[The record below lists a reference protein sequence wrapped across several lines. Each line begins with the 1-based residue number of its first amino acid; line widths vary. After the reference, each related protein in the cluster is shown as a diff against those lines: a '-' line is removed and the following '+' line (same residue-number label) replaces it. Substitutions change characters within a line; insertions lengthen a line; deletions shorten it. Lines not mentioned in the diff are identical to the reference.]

1 MAGSSGADGADALAD
16 IRVVEL
22 ADWIAAPFA
31 VSLLADLGADVVK
44 VELPGTL
51 SNSRTNGSLE
61 PADRER
67 STNFATSARN
77 KRSMTLDVRT
87 PRGREIF
94 LDLLRETDVL
104 VESFRPG
111 TMERWGLGWDV
122 LEEANPALV
131 MLRISGFG
139 QTGPWREHPGFDR
152 VAQAFGGLTYVTGHP
167 DGSPVKAGLGVADYA
182 TGMLGAFGVM
192 AALHE
197 RARSGHGQQVDL
209 ALYET
214 VLAIQGRVAVD
225 FLRDGKVRERTGN
238 AVPGIAPGG
247 AFAAADGRWL
257 QISASG
263 DALWVRLAH
272 AIGRADLLDDERF
285 ATMESRSRHARELD
299 AIVEEWVS
307 ARPAGDVERALH
319 EAGVA
324 CSAIMNIAD
333 VLTHEH
339 VDARGNV
346 VTAADPVFG
355 DLRMIEPLPKLSRTP
370 GRIRQTGPRL
380 GEHTADVLASRL
392 GLDAAQ
398 IESLRCD
405 GVV

>member
-1 MAGSSGADGADALAD
+1 MPRSSRDEGADALAD

-44 VELPGTL
+44 VELPGML

-61 PADRER
+61 LTDPER
-67 STNFATSARN
+67 STNFAASARN
-77 KRSMTLDVRT
+77 KRSLTLDVRT
-87 PRGREIF
+87 TRGREIF

-122 LEEANPALV
+122 LEEANPRLV

-139 QTGPWREHPGFDR
+139 QTGPWHERPGFDR

-167 DGSPVKAGLGVADYA
+167 DGPPVRAGLGVADYA
-182 TGMLGAFGVM
+182 TGMMGAFGVM
-192 AALHE
+192 VALHE
-197 RARSGHGQQVDL
+197 RTRSGHGQQIDL

-214 VLAIQGRVAVD
+214 VLAMQGRVAID

-238 AVPGIAPGG
+238 AVPEIAPGDV
-247 AFAAADGRWL
+247 FATADGRWL

-263 DALWVRLAH
+263 DALWVRLAC
-272 AIGRADLLDDERF
+272 AIGRAELLDDERF
-285 ATMESRSRHARELD
+285 ATKQSRSLHSREIDGILEKWVGARTADE
-299 AIVEEWVS
+299 VEQT
-307 ARPAGDVERALH
+307 LH

-333 VLTHEH
+333 VLTHDH

-380 GEHTADVLASRL
+380 GEHTEEVLASRL
-392 GLDAAQ
+392 GLDAIQ
-398 IESLRCD
+398 IESLRRD

>member
-1 MAGSSGADGADALAD
+1 M
-16 IRVVEL
+16 
-22 ADWIAAPFA
+22 
-31 VSLLADLGADVVK
+31 
-44 VELPGTL
+44 L

-61 PADRER
+61 PADPER
-67 STNFATSARN
+67 STNFAASARN
-77 KRSMTLDVRT
+77 KRSLTLDVRT
-87 PRGREIF
+87 TRGREIF
-94 LDLLRETDVL
+94 LDLLRQTDVL

-122 LEEANPALV
+122 LQEANPRLV

-139 QTGPWREHPGFDR
+139 QTGPWHERPGFDR
-152 VAQAFGGLTYVTGHP
+152 VAQAFGALTYVTGHP
-167 DGSPVKAGLGVADYA
+167 GGPPVRAGLGVADYA
-182 TGMLGAFGVM
+182 TGMMGAFGVM

-197 RARSGHGQQVDL
+197 RARSGHGQQIDL

-214 VLAIQGRVAVD
+214 VLAMQGRVAID

-238 AVPGIAPGG
+238 AVPEIAPGDV
-247 AFAAADGRWL
+247 FATADGRWL
-257 QISASG
+257 HISASG
-263 DALWVRLAH
+263 DALWVRLAR

-285 ATMESRSRHARELD
+285 ATKESRSRHSRVIDGILEQWVGARTAGE
-299 AIVEEWVS
+299 VEQ
-307 ARPAGDVERALH
+307 ALH

-346 VTAADPVFG
+346 VTAADPAFG

-370 GRIRQTGPRL
+370 GRIWQTGPRL
-380 GEHTADVLASRL
+380 GEHTAEVLASRL

-398 IESLRCD
+398 IESLRRD